1 MLRVRLLSSTLVLT
15 LAGAISTVSTGQSTS
30 TPATTVSTT
39 GSTPHLWFVNALGTT
54 SETARQEFLQGLRDQ
69 DAERFIDAKTHFN
82 AAVTADPDFALGHLY
97 AAFNAGSLSGYR
109 NHLDE
114 AIRLVDK
121 APPAEQLW
129 IRAEQKSADNDVT
142 GQIAI
147 VEELAKLTP
156 NDPRVYGYLSG
167 AQFSANKRAESRATL
182 ERMAQID
189 PNYVQPLIL
198 LGNSYLV
205 TEPRDIEKAETYI
218 RRAVALAPNE
228 AIVHDYMGDVYR
240 AENKLSDARTE
251 YTRMAELAPNRG
263 DAFIQRGHVNA
274 FLGKFDEARADYDR
288 GVQLADP
295 SLKQNFAVY
304 RALLNVYAGNPAA
317 GESEL
322 DRIAASV
329 DPAAPNASNTKVF
342 ALTEEARIAL
352 HNKHLDVA
360 QRTIDQLRTV
370 FQQQLTEGRSDAFKR
385 QSAANLDYWEGMLAA
400 RRGDY
405 ATAQKKAQDY
415 MTQMAPDQNPRKN
428 EPAHELFGMIEFL
441 QGNYTSAAS
450 HFAEANADD
459 NYVWYYRGLALEGA
473 GRKAEAK
480 EFFKR
485 GAEWN
490 FSGSATALTKKEA
503 AKKISG

>member
-1 MLRVRLLSSTLVLT
+1 MLRVRLLCSALVLILT
-15 LAGAISTVSTGQSTS
+15 GAISSISGGQNATTPTRTASTS
-30 TPATTVSTT
+30 GPIPGV
-39 GSTPHLWFVNALGTT
+39 WFVNTLGTT

-69 DAERFIDAKTHFN
+69 DAERLIDARKHFK
-82 AAVTADPDFALGHLY
+82 AAVAADPDFAIGHFY
-97 AAFNAGSLSGYR
+97 AAINAGSLAGYK

-114 AIRLVDK
+114 AVRLIDK
-121 APPAEQLW
+121 ATPAEQLW
-129 IRAEQKSADNDVT
+129 IRAEQKGADNDVT
-142 GQIAI
+142 GQIET
-147 VEELAKLTP
+147 VEQLAKLTP

-167 AQFSANKRAESRATL
+167 AQLNANKRAESRATL
-182 ERMAQID
+182 EKMSQID
-189 PNYVQPLIL
+189 PNYVQPWIL
-198 LGNSYLV
+198 LGNSYLL

-218 RRAVALAPNE
+218 RRAVALSPNE

-240 AENKLSDARTE
+240 AENKLADARTE

-263 DAFIQRGHVNA
+263 DGFIQRGHVNS
-274 FLGKFDEARADYDR
+274 FLGNFDEARADYDR

-304 RALLNVYAGNPAA
+304 RALVNVYAGNPAA
-317 GESEL
+317 AETEL

-329 DPAAPNASNTKVF
+329 DPSAPNASGTKVF
-342 ALTEEARIAL
+342 VLSEEARIAL
-352 HNKHLDVA
+352 DNKHLDVA

-370 FQQQLTEGRSDAFKR
+370 FQQQTTEGRTDAFRR
-385 QSAANLDYWEGMLAA
+385 QSTAQLDYWEGMLAA

-405 ATAQKKAQDY
+405 STAQQKAQDF

-450 HFAEANADD
+450 HFAEANPDD
-459 NYVWYYRGLALEGA
+459 QYVSYYRGLALEGA
-473 GRKAEAK
+473 GRTAEAK

-485 GAEWN
+485 AAQWN
-490 FSGSATALTKKEA
+490 FNGSGTALTKKKA

>member
-1 MLRVRLLSSTLVLT
+1 MLRVRLLSSALVLILT
-15 LAGAISTVSTGQSTS
+15 GAISTIGAGQG
-30 TPATTVSTT
+30 TPATTASTSGAT
-39 GSTPHLWFVNALGTT
+39 ARVWFVNSIGTT
-54 SETARQEFLQGLRDQ
+54 SETARQEFMQGLRDQ
-69 DAERFIDAKTHFN
+69 DAERFIDARTHFN
-82 AAVTADPDFALGHLY
+82 AAIAADPDFALGHLY
-97 AAFNAGSLSGYR
+97 AAFNAGSLAGYR

-114 AIRLVDK
+114 AIRLADK
-121 APPAEQLW
+121 APPADQLW
-129 IRAEQKSADNDVT
+129 IRAEQKGADNDIT
-142 GQIAI
+142 GQIAV
-147 VEELAKLTP
+147 VEQLAKLTP

-182 ERMAQID
+182 ERMTQID
-189 PNYVQPLIL
+189 PNYTQSWIL

-218 RRAVALAPNE
+218 RRAVALSPNE

-240 AENKLSDARTE
+240 AENKLSDARAE
-251 YTRMAELAPNRG
+251 YTRMVELAPTRG
-263 DAFIQRGHVNA
+263 DAFIQRGHVNS
-274 FLGKFDEARADYDR
+274 FLGNFDEARADYDR
-288 GVQLADP
+288 AIQVGDQSQKP
-295 SLKQNFAVY
+295 NYAVY
-304 RALLNVYAGNPAA
+304 RALVNVYAGNPAA
-317 GESEL
+317 AESEL
-322 DRIAASV
+322 DRIAANV
-329 DPAAPNASNTKVF
+329 DPGALNATGTKAF

-360 QRTIDQLRTV
+360 QKAIDQLRTV
-370 FQQQLTEGRSDAFKR
+370 FQQQATEGRTDAFKR
-385 QSAANLDYWEGMLAA
+385 GSAANLDYWEGMLAA

-405 ATAQKKAQDY
+405 ATARQKAQDF

-459 NYVWYYRGLALEGA
+459 QYVWYYRGLALEGA

-490 FSGSATALTKKEA
+490 FNGSATALTKKEA
-503 AKKISG
+503 AKKIRD